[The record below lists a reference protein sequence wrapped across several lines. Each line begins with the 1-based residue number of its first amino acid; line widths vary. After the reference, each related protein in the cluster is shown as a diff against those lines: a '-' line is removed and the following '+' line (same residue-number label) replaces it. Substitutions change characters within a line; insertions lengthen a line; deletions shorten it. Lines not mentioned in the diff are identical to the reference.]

1 MIEYRRVGLT
11 EHVFYQARDGAWY
24 HVYDRRRRD
33 GKWTAEVPPVSAAV
47 SRVFVAESGAK
58 SLYRFGRGE
67 IHELTEAH
75 LERQLRQAEHF
86 DPRQKFDPATRQP
99 R

>member
-1 MIEYRRVGLT
+1 MIEYRRVGLLD
-11 EHVFYQARDGAWY
+11 HVFYQAPDGAWY

-33 GKWTAEVPPVSAAV
+33 GKWTAEVPPLRAAV
-47 SRVFVAESGAK
+47 SRVFVPASGPK
-58 SLYRFGRGE
+58 RLYKFGPGE

-75 LERQLRQAEHF
+75 LERQLRQAEYLHTSRF
-86 DPRQKFDPATRQP
+86 DAAARQP